1 MNETHADW
9 IARLQLAA
17 HPEGGWFR
25 RIYTSTEQVELP
37 RGARPLAT
45 AIYYLLNA
53 EQPRG
58 RLHRNRSDILHFLVD
73 GGPLDYWVLSAEG
86 ELRRQRLEA
95 SGDRFLMVEAGA
107 WKASE
112 LVGEARHGLVAEVV
126 TPGFDY
132 ADHEFA
138 DAEAIARRYPQHLA
152 QLQVFLR

>member
-1 MNETHADW
+1 MIW
-9 IARLQLAA
+9 LMV
-17 HPEGGWFR
+17 P
-25 RIYTSTEQVELP
+25 STIRVELS
-37 RGARPLAT
+37 GAFAPGVCARDLALK
-45 AIYYLLNA
+45 IVGHL
-53 EQPRG
+53 G
-58 RLHRNRSDILHFLVD
+58 
-73 GGPLDYWVLSAEG
+73 AEG
-86 ELRRQRLEA
+86 AVYKAVEFCGPAAA
-95 SGDRFLMVEAGA
+95 SLPMDDRITLCNLMVEAGA